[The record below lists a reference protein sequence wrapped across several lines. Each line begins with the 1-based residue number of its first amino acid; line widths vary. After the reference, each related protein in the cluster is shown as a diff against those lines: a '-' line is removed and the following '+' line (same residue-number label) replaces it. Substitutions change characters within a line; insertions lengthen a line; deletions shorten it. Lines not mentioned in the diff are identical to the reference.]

1 MVGLSGL
8 EKFSHLEDKIY
19 RTIELT
25 KTLRQE
31 KESME
36 KELSLMRRDMGSV
49 LNEKERLESQVEK
62 LLAERE
68 TIRMKVEA
76 MLDAVAA
83 LDPEMAEEL
92 RLAHTSA
99 RCKAVWKPLAA
110 PPSESRSTIRPITFA
125 LMAIRNTLFNWRS
138 LSTAGCERFR
148 LARSRSIRSKWQSSQ
163 HCT

>member
-31 KESME
+31 KDTLE

-49 LNEKERLESQVEK
+49 LNEKERLETQVEH
-62 LLAERE
+62 LLAERDL
-68 TIRMKVEA
+68 IRMKVEA

-92 RLAHTSA
+92 R
-99 RCKAVWKPLAA
+99 
-110 PPSESRSTIRPITFA
+110 
-125 LMAIRNTLFNWRS
+125 
-138 LSTAGCERFR
+138 
-148 LARSRSIRSKWQSSQ
+148 
-163 HCT
+163 

>member
-31 KESME
+31 KEALE

-49 LNEKERLESQVEK
+49 LNEKERLETQVERI
-62 LLAERE
+62 LAERDM
-68 TIRMKVEA
+68 IRMKVEA

-92 RLAHTSA
+92 R
-99 RCKAVWKPLAA
+99 
-110 PPSESRSTIRPITFA
+110 
-125 LMAIRNTLFNWRS
+125 
-138 LSTAGCERFR
+138 
-148 LARSRSIRSKWQSSQ
+148 
-163 HCT
+163 

>member
-31 KESME
+31 KESLE
-36 KELSLMRRDMGSV
+36 KELSLMRRGKGSA
-49 LNEKERLESQVEK
+49 NGETERLERQVEQ
-62 LLAERE
+62 LLAERDM
-68 TIRMKVEA
+68 IRMKVEA

-92 RLAHTSA
+92 R
-99 RCKAVWKPLAA
+99 
-110 PPSESRSTIRPITFA
+110 
-125 LMAIRNTLFNWRS
+125 
-138 LSTAGCERFR
+138 
-148 LARSRSIRSKWQSSQ
+148 
-163 HCT
+163 

>member
-1 MVGLSGL
+1 MSLALAGVKTDNRFAFLIQQQRETTMVGLSGL

-31 KESME
+31 KENLE
-36 KELSLMRRDMGSV
+36 KELALIHRDMGNV
-49 LNEKERLESQVEK
+49 LNEKERLENQVEK

-92 RLAHTSA
+92 R
-99 RCKAVWKPLAA
+99 
-110 PPSESRSTIRPITFA
+110 
-125 LMAIRNTLFNWRS
+125 
-138 LSTAGCERFR
+138 
-148 LARSRSIRSKWQSSQ
+148 
-163 HCT
+163 

>member
-31 KESME
+31 KENLE
-36 KELSLMRRDMGSV
+36 KELSLIHRDMGSV
-49 LNEKERLESQVEK
+49 LNEKERLETQVEK

-92 RLAHTSA
+92 RGVPESA
-99 RCKAVWKPLAA
+99 SASTKVVWKP
-110 PPSESRSTIRPITFA
+110 PPLFVSRSTTRPTTSGR
-125 LMAIRNTLFNWRS
+125 MAI
-138 LSTAGCERFR
+138 LS
-148 LARSRSIRSKWQSSQ
+148 
-163 HCT
+163 